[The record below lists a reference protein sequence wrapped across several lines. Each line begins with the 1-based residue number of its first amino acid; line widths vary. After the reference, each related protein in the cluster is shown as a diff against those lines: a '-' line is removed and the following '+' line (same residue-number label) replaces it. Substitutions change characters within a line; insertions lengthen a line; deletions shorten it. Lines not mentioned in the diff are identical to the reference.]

1 MHNLISIHSQYSE
14 STCLSPWVCRHA
26 LCEFGPYCNDSND
39 PFPLSWSRNSLLT
52 PYPAA
57 ARLCCRQQP
66 APVMDTGAPDTHAAF
81 ARQYHGDAWHSEQ
94 AASLCPLF
102 SPVNIWSGHP
112 RDTFAKCN
120 GTFYVN
126 KQCKFTLC
134 LCKICSSNDID
145 GLSKTIQDSSVYP
158 ILVKPWTV
166 NKVTCGSLLTF
177 LDAAT
182 PDVTVSFDACLVALI
197 LLNLFIFGPLLWA
210 DVGDKF
216 SNIFFS
222 FQDRIDRIENAMGLE
237 NHFDAYKNPTFLEN
251 IISTIHN
258 NTYLGRYFTLLQ
270 F

>member
-1 MHNLISIHSQYSE
+1 MTSS
-14 STCLSPWVCRHA
+14 
-26 LCEFGPYCNDSND
+26 
-39 PFPLSWSRNSLLT
+39 PFPDHVIYYWPLTRLRLARVAGSSRHQSWTRGRRTHT
-52 PYPAA
+52 PPS
-57 ARLCCRQQP
+57 P
-66 APVMDTGAPDTHAAF
+66 GNITEM
-81 ARQYHGDAWHSEQ
+81 HGTASSQQ

-102 SPVNIWSGHP
+102 SPENIWSGHP
-112 RDTFAKCN
+112 RDTFAKCS